1 VSALPSLRIGIAG
14 LGRMGKRHAEQLARR
29 TRGAALAAACSPVAD
44 ERAWAQQEL
53 GVQRLYERY
62 EDLVADAQLDAIVI
76 ATPTTQH
83 AAQTIAALEAGK
95 HVFCEKPLALD
106 VAACEQVLAVAA
118 QRPKQVAMVGFVRR
132 FDPSIVQAKA
142 DIDAGRLGKPFLVR
156 SQTGDMNDPSGF
168 FVAFAPSSGGI
179 FMDCSVH
186 DIDLA
191 RWMLGSPKA
200 LRVFAS
206 GSIVLHPGLAACGD
220 VDNGL
225 AVIEFEGGA
234 KAVLYATRTLP
245 HGHETTL
252 EVIGTAGTVQ
262 VGMGAQRD
270 LVQLRDAQGVHHR
283 TLTDFIERFAV
294 AFQHEMEAFV
304 ATCRGEIAPPLT
316 LADATEATRIGVA
329 MTRALKSGQVETV

>member
-1 VSALPSLRIGIAG
+1 
-14 LGRMGKRHAEQLARR
+14 MGKRHAEQLARR
-29 TRGAALAAACSPVAD
+29 TRGAALVAACSPVAD
-44 ERAWAQQEL
+44 ERAWAQ
-53 GVQRLYERY
+53 GSSACSACTNATKTSSPMRSSMP
-62 EDLVADAQLDAIVI
+62 IVI

-106 VAACEQVLAVAA
+106 VAACERVLAVAA
-118 QRPKQVAMVGFVRR
+118 RRPKQVAMVGFVRR

-142 DIDAGRLGKPFLVR
+142 DIDAGRFGRPFLVR

-168 FVAFAPSSGGI
+168 FVTFAPSSGGI
-179 FMDCSVH
+179 FLDCSVH

-191 RWMLGSPKA
+191 RWMLGNPKA
-200 LRVFAS
+200 LRVFAT
-206 GSIVLHPGLAACGD
+206 GSIVLHQGLAACGD
-220 VDNGL
+220 VDNGI
-225 AVIEFEGGA
+225 AIIEFEGGA

-283 TLTDFIERFAV
+283 TLTDFIERFATRSSV
-294 AFQHEMEAFV
+294 RW
-304 ATCRGEIAPPLT
+304 TPSSPP
-316 LADATEATRIGVA
+316 AAARS
-329 MTRALKSGQVETV
+329 RRR